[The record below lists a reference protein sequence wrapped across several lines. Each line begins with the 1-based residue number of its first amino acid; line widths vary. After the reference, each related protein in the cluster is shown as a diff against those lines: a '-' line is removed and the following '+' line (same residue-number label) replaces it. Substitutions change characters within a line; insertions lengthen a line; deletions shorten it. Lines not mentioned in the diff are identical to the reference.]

1 MKRLAETYAQRRKK
15 TEEDQFQEVVL
26 HGETLVFITTE
37 IVATVAEVESDST
50 FRETYL
56 ETYQTDESFFILNFY
71 SFLSCLLLF
80 PRFVRFLSLKML

>member
-1 MKRLAETYAQRRKK
+1 MLRRNR
-15 TEEDQFQEVVL
+15 TEQDQFHEAVL

-50 FRETYL
+50 FRETCL
-56 ETYQTDESFFILNFY
+56 ETDQTGESSFFFILNFY
-71 SFLSCLLLF
+71 CLLLF